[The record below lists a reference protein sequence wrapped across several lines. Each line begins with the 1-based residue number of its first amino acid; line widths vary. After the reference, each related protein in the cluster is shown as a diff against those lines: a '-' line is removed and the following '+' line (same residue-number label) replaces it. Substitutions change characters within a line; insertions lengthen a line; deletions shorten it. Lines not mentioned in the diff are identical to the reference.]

1 MVDRRQEILDA
12 ALALADEGGL
22 DAVSMRAVAQR
33 VGVTAMALYPHFSGK
48 EALLDG
54 LVGRVLAEL
63 PRPDPRGSWQ
73 ERLSEMAHAVRELA
87 HRHPSVVPLLFSRP
101 AVTPDAVRVVDAIY
115 QALLDAGVP
124 PDQVARL
131 ERMLST
137 FVLGY
142 AVSEVGGRFA
152 GGTLGTRE
160 RRGQLSGAELP
171 AHHQLGSWLDA
182 PWSWDAEFEADLAG
196 LTQLILLAAGPGQP
210 PGA

>member
-1 MVDRRQEILDA
+1 
-12 ALALADEGGL
+12 
-22 DAVSMRAVAQR
+22 
-33 VGVTAMALYPHFSGK
+33 
-48 EALLDG
+48 
-54 LVGRVLAEL
+54 
-63 PRPDPRGSWQ
+63 
-73 ERLSEMAHAVRELA
+73 
-87 HRHPSVVPLLFSRP
+87 VPLLFSRP

-115 QALLDAGVP
+115 QALIDAGVP

-152 GGTLGTRE
+152 QGTLGTRE
-160 RRGQLSGAELP
+160 RRGQLPGTELP
-171 AHHQLGSWLDA
+171 AHHQLGPSLDA
-182 PWSWDAEFEADLAG
+182 PWSWEAEFDADLAD